1 MNSKIKK
8 ILIKSKKEV
17 FSEIVGNNLSK
28 LKGEGYD
35 FSELKEY
42 EYGEDVKNIDWIIS
56 AKLQKPYVKVF
67 HAQKELNINI
77 IPILNGTVFF
87 GTDKFKQELICEIST
102 LLGFSAI
109 KQGDTFSSYI
119 ANEDLLLCSKK
130 SKRNFSVE
138 YMAEKI
144 YNYKSIGKKVNYELI
159 SNKIFKTLKRRSL
172 IFLIGDFFQ
181 IEKLDLKILSKK
193 HEVIVII
200 VRDYFEENISTLGSV
215 NFKDLEKGFEFRGVI
230 DKYSVENYIKSL
242 KENDHKLFEHLRKCN
257 IDFTKIYTNE
267 NPISKL
273 IRLMK

>member
-17 FSEIVGNNLSK
+17 FSEVVGNNLSK

-42 EYGEDVKNIDWIIS
+42 EYGEDVKNIDWVIS

-67 HAQKELNINI
+67 NAQKELNINI
-77 IPILNGTVFF
+77 IPILNGSVFF
-87 GTDKFKQELICEIST
+87 GTNKFKQELICEIST

-119 ANEDLLLCSKK
+119 ANEELLLCTKK
-130 SKRNFSVE
+130 SKKNFSVE
-138 YMAEKI
+138 YMAENI
-144 YNYKSIGKKVNYELI
+144 YTYKSIGKKVNYELI
-159 SNKIFKTLKRRSL
+159 CTKVFNTLKRRSL
-172 IFLIGDFFQ
+172 IFLIGDFFE
-181 IEKLDLKILSKK
+181 IEKLDLKILSRK

-200 VRDYFEENISTLGSV
+200 VRDHFEENLSVLGNV
-215 NFKDLEKGFEFRGVI
+215 NFKDLEKAFEFRGII
-230 DKYSVENYIKSL
+230 DKYSVENYIKTL
-242 KENDHKLFEHLRKCN
+242 KENDHKFLEHLKKCN
-257 IDFTKIYTNE
+257 INFTKIYTNE
-267 NPISKL
+267 NAFSKL

>member
-257 IDFTKIYTNE
+257 IDFTKIYTKE

>member
-17 FSEIVGNNLSK
+17 FSEVVGNNLSK

-42 EYGEDVKNIDWIIS
+42 EYGEDVKNIDWVIS

-67 HAQKELNINI
+67 NAQKELNINI
-77 IPILNGTVFF
+77 IPILNGSVFF
-87 GTDKFKQELICEIST
+87 GTNKFKQELICEIST

-119 ANEDLLLCSKK
+119 ANEELLLCTKK
-130 SKRNFSVE
+130 SKKNFSVE
-138 YMAEKI
+138 YMAENI
-144 YNYKSIGKKVNYELI
+144 YTYKSIGKKVNYELI
-159 SNKIFKTLKRRSL
+159 CTKVFNTLKRRSL
-172 IFLIGDFFQ
+172 IFLIGDFFE
-181 IEKLDLKILSKK
+181 IEKLDLKILSRK

-200 VRDYFEENISTLGSV
+200 VRDHFEENLSVLGNV
-215 NFKDLEKGFEFRGVI
+215 NFKDLEKAFEFRGII
-230 DKYSVENYIKSL
+230 DKYSVENYIKTL
-242 KENDHKLFEHLRKCN
+242 KENDHKFLEHLKKCN
-257 IDFTKIYTNE
+257 IYFTKIYTNE
-267 NPISKL
+267 NAFSKL